1 MSTILKW
8 AGNKTAI
15 MSELK
20 KHLPAGPRLVEPFAG
35 SCAVMM
41 ETDYPSYLVADINP
55 DLINLYKKVAADCE
69 SFISRARVLFEI
81 ANREVA
87 YYNIR
92 QEFNY
97 STEIT
102 DFMKAVYFLYL
113 NRHGYRGLCRYNKS
127 GHFNIPYGNYKNP
140 YFPEKEIRAFAE
152 KAQRATFICASFDE
166 TLAMLKAGDVVY
178 CDPPYDGTFS
188 GYHTDGFTEDDQYHL
203 ASVLE
208 HRSSEGHPVI
218 VSNSDTSLI
227 RSLYRNFTHHYIK
240 AKRSI
245 GTRREKSW
253 HNTTIGEVVKEIAA
267 RHKLKMALGKEL
279 SDKPVEH
286 IDQTNESDGS
296 FLMRLARQYGA
307 IASVKN
313 GNLLFIRQGQGKS
326 ATGKPLPVITITR
339 KDGDSHRF
347 TLADRGAYTGVIAS
361 WLHTREPAKKE
372 STTVKRKRR
381 TKKQKKEPEAK
392 QGDYLVGTDENVL
405 VLNRTYANRGN
416 AERAAK
422 MQWERL
428 QRGVASFSL
437 QLAEGRADL
446 YTEMPVKV
454 SGFKQPIDDAEW
466 TITTLTHTVSP
477 DNGFTTSLELEVRID
492 DFEME

>member
-20 KHLPAGPRLVEPFAG
+20 KYLPAGPRLVEPFAG

-41 ETDYPSYLVADINP
+41 ETDYPCYLVADINP

-69 SFISRARVLFEI
+69 SFISRAKVLFEI

-240 AKRSI
+240 VKRSI
-245 GTRREKSW
+245 GAAA
-253 HNTTIGEVVKEIAA
+253 GE
-267 RHKLKMALGKEL
+267 
-279 SDKPVEH
+279 S
-286 IDQTNESDGS
+286 
-296 FLMRLARQYGA
+296 
-307 IASVKN
+307 
-313 GNLLFIRQGQGKS
+313 KS
-326 ATGKPLPVITITR
+326 ATEI
-339 KDGDSHRF
+339 
-347 TLADRGAYTGVIAS
+347 IA
-361 WLHTREPAKKE
+361 
-372 STTVKRKRR
+372 
-381 TKKQKKEPEAK
+381 
-392 QGDYLVGTDENVL
+392 
-405 VLNRTYANRGN
+405 
-416 AERAAK
+416 
-422 MQWERL
+422 
-428 QRGVASFSL
+428 
-437 QLAEGRADL
+437 
-446 YTEMPVKV
+446 V
-454 SGFKQPIDDAEW
+454 SGPRCW
-466 TITTLTHTVSP
+466 V
-477 DNGFTTSLELEVRID
+477 GFDYSCGVDSSAVYGVRA
-492 DFEME
+492 